1 MNASAVARIAS
12 AQLRD
17 MFRVLSDDDTAS
29 GLLELLAA
37 NPAARDVAAA
47 REDIEASAG
56 WYVGLVETRRR
67 TLLRRIAAYRREK
80 DAAEKKKKN
89 EGSGGD
95 GARFAKTYATRKIVA
110 STPPPGCGA
119 EEEEDDDEE
128 KDAAAAPPPPPPPP
142 TIRVTVNMTEYEYDA
157 GGVQELVFHDLTLT
171 NVGDDPIAL
180 GLGRRGDRV
189 VVIDRDDPR
198 VRTRVT
204 VVRPTFT
211 FGFDPSVTFTGGSY
225 AAWPNE
231 FRVGCWSSAHGGGDD
246 AESVASADNAPRAD
260 FDVASNCTATAAVT
274 GPSRQ
279 STRAGGPE
287 PPVAMQVY
295 ATFSNRSVSLTFGGA
310 ERGDGVD
317 GAPVVLCPGC
327 AVTLGKVS
335 FYQRFWSA
343 FQRGIATLNLKG
355 VPDVRVRLGDRCGGG
370 GGGGDDARATT
381 PVAGGRTYPTRRG

>member
-1 MNASAVARIAS
+1 
-12 AQLRD
+12 
-17 MFRVLSDDDTAS
+17 
-29 GLLELLAA
+29 
-37 NPAARDVAAA
+37 
-47 REDIEASAG
+47 
-56 WYVGLVETRRR
+56 
-67 TLLRRIAAYRREK
+67 
-80 DAAEKKKKN
+80 
-89 EGSGGD
+89 
-95 GARFAKTYATRKIVA
+95 
-110 STPPPGCGA
+110 
-119 EEEEDDDEE
+119 
-128 KDAAAAPPPPPPPP
+128 
-142 TIRVTVNMTEYEYDA
+142 
-157 GGVQELVFHDLTLT
+157 
-171 NVGDDPIAL
+171 
-180 GLGRRGDRV
+180 
-189 VVIDRDDPR
+189 
-198 VRTRVT
+198 
-204 VVRPTFT
+204 
-211 FGFDPSVTFTGGSY
+211 VTFTGGSY

-246 AESVASADNAPRAD
+246 AESVASADDAPRAD

-274 GPSRQ
+274 GPSRR
-279 STRAGGPE
+279 STRAGGSE

-370 GGGGDDARATT
+370 GGDDDDARATT